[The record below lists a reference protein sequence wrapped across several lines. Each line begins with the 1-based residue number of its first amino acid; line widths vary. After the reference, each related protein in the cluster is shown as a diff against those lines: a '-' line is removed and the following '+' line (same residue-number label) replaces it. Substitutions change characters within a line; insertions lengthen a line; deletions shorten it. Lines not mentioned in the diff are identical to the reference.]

1 MDTASPGTS
10 QPHWDVGAPTVLL
23 REFLQISEDFERRLG
38 RELEVNPTD
47 LAAMEHLIQSGPLSP
62 SEIASRLGVTTAAAT
77 TIVDRLAKVG
87 HVSRRTNEQDRRGV
101 LVVPEPESVRRALG
115 VIQPMVQAVDG
126 ALREFN
132 ETEQRAITAYL
143 QRVLEIYRAHVHGG
157 NPA

>member
-1 MDTASPGTS
+1 METETAGTS
-10 QPHWDVGAPTVLL
+10 QPQWNVAAPTILL
-23 REFLQISEDFERRLG
+23 REFLSVSEDFERRLG

-62 SEIASRLGVTTAAAT
+62 SDIAARLGVTTAAAT

-87 HVSRRTNEQDRRGV
+87 HVSRRSNEQDRRGV

-126 ALREFN
+126 ALRDFDDA
-132 ETEQRAITAYL
+132 EQRAITAYL
-143 QRVLEIYRAHVHGG
+143 HRVLEIYRSYAYG
-157 NPA
+157 NGPA

>member
-47 LAAMEHLIQSGPLSP
+47 LTAMEHLIQSGPLSP